1 MTFQFFAMEMIAKPR
16 SNVRII
22 DQKEFKTAA
31 KFIFDSLI
39 LAEDIFEIL
48 HLYIGHIRPASTF
61 FCLLTEPSVN
71 HLLPQ

>member
-1 MTFQFFAMEMIAKPR
+1 MTFQFFTMEMIAKPR

-39 LAEDIFEIL
+39 LTEDVFEIL
-48 HLYIGHIRPASTF
+48 HLYIGHIRRASTF
-61 FCLLTEPSVN
+61 FCLLTEPNIN

>member
-48 HLYIGHIRPASTF
+48 HLYIGHI
-61 FCLLTEPSVN
+61 
-71 HLLPQ
+71 